1 MKTKCLFAG
10 IIIGLLIVL
19 GIYLFKRHT
28 DRVTHDY
35 ELRLSEYHLQVD
47 SLVAALNEVEPR
59 IDTVNVYIERIVERK
74 VVVVQELQ
82 TMPAIDQVALFDSIT
97 GDKYRPSRIIVDSSL
112 VITPMPRISAAL
124 EVMVIADLLSQEN
137 DLLYEKLDLQQEKI
151 ETLVA
156 LNYKHEELIYV
167 QNANISHLK
176 VSYNTLKE
184 SNKWLMYGVGAL
196 ILMVLVK

>member
-1 MKTKCLFAG
+1 MKTKCLFAW

-28 DRVTHDY
+28 ERVTQDY

-47 SLVAALNEVEPR
+47 SLKNALNEVEPR
-59 IDTVNVYIERIVERK
+59 IDTVNVYIEKIVLQK
-74 VVVVQELQ
+74 VVVFEKLK
-82 TMPAIDQVALFDSIT
+82 TMPAVNQVALFDSIT
-97 GDKYRPSRIIVDSSL
+97 GEHAASRIIADSGL
-112 VITPMPRISAAL
+112 VITPMPRIVKAL

-137 DLLYEKLDLQQEKI
+137 DFLYEKLDLQQQKI

-156 LNYKHEELIYV
+156 LNYKHEEMIYV
-167 QNANISHLK
+167 QNATISHLK
-176 VSYNTLKE
+176 VSYDTLKE